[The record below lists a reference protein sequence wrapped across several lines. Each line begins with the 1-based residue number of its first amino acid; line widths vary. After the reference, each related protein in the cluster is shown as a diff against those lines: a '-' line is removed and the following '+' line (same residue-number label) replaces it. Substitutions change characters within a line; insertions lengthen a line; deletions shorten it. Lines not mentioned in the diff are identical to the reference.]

1 MLENVHARGH
11 FGAVA
16 MVDAIHEEGKTWP
29 NLRQDCLDVVAKCVS
44 CQRFNIAKRGYHPLR
59 TIHARMPGDHV
70 AIDLAGPFVESNRGN
85 KYLLV
90 VVDVC
95 TRFVFL
101 KAIPDK
107 SAKVVARTLY
117 DLFCL
122 VGFPNILQSDNGS
135 EFKNE
140 VFAHIAL
147 KAQVEHRFITPYHPR
162 ANGLAERFVGTAKL
176 TISKYLKSDVS
187 DWDEH
192 VPGVQY
198 AINTKVAS
206 IHNSTPFSLFFGRR
220 LRNAGEPNIQSALM
234 SEEDLLKRVDYMT
247 QLVFPA
253 ISDGVQVRQKAL
265 EKRFRAGVKNNPF
278 PDGSYVMVKDPK
290 YVNMLQ
296 PKWDGPFKVVRRT
309 QGGSYVLEDLIGELI
324 ESDCAPSRMKLAQ
337 REPVEDDSNIYEIQQ
352 ILNHRPV
359 KGRENE
365 MEYLVRWK
373 GYSPEHDSWVPF
385 TNFIETAIIEKY
397 RRRRGINESNER
409 SGKTP
414 ESSSSASSVGLGT
427 DNGAKVQPTRRSSR
441 IRGRKHL

>member
-1 MLENVHARGH
+1 
-11 FGAVA
+11 
-16 MVDAIHEEGKTWP
+16 
-29 NLRQDCLDVVAKCVS
+29 
-44 CQRFNIAKRGYHPLR
+44 
-59 TIHARMPGDHV
+59 
-70 AIDLAGPFVESNRGN
+70 
-85 KYLLV
+85 
-90 VVDVC
+90 
-95 TRFVFL
+95 
-101 KAIPDK
+101 
-107 SAKVVARTLY
+107 
-117 DLFCL
+117 
-122 VGFPNILQSDNGS
+122 
-135 EFKNE
+135 
-140 VFAHIAL
+140 
-147 KAQVEHRFITPYHPR
+147 
-162 ANGLAERFVGTAKL
+162 
-176 TISKYLKSDVS
+176 
-187 DWDEH
+187 
-192 VPGVQY
+192 
-198 AINTKVAS
+198 
-206 IHNSTPFSLFFGRR
+206 
-220 LRNAGEPNIQSALM
+220 M

-309 QGGSYVLEDLIGELI
+309 QGGSYVLEDLTGELI
-324 ESDCAPSRMKLAQ
+324 ESDCAPSRMKLVQ

-385 TNFIETAIIEKY
+385 TNFFETAIIEKY

-414 ESSSSASSVGLGT
+414 ESSSSASSARLGT